1 MTTPDGSADPEAG
14 GGADPR
20 AGGDAPGGIGGV
32 AAEAAVGLPGVPVP
46 EIRRRRDEE
55 LAAAGW
61 SRRFTG
67 SPPRLGELTELYE
80 ATGKD
85 VLLDDVFPGEL
96 AVECEGCQLA
106 LALFK
111 VIYTRVRPAPHH
123 GRNA

>member
-14 GGADPR
+14 GGADPS
-20 AGGDAPGGIGGV
+20 AGGGAPGGIGG
-32 AAEAAVGLPGVPVP
+32 AAEAAVGLPGIPVP
-46 EIRRRRDEE
+46 EIRRRRDDE

-85 VLLDDVFPGEL
+85 VLLDDVLPGEL
-96 AVECEGCQLA
+96 AEECAGCQLA

-111 VIYTRVRPAPHH
+111 VIYTRPAPPH